1 MILLFNSV
9 DSVLKRLQF
18 EWFKLLLS
26 VPFLQLEWGRLCSD
40 ISFWAVKQVLATRS
54 QLCACIIKLNGL
66 SPDHGPV
73 TGCDFA
79 RTDTVLTK
87 ERKTIFFVI
96 WTRLTALRLVSLTCE
111 HSLLSSLLS
120 ARDVLVLRCQWC
132 ARVRWD
138 QETNSFRGTE
148 RRVHER
154 GTDSGRSTLNRRDPQ
169 VAATICFTHFLFF
182 LELCIYSRR
191 LLFYQCYPRGIALL
205 IVGNTVINYFQI
217 G

>member
-1 MILLFNSV
+1 MILFFNSV
-9 DSVLKRLQF
+9 AIDSLFKRLQF

-40 ISFWAVKQVLATRS
+40 ISFWAVKQVLAVRS
-54 QLCACIIKLNGL
+54 QLCACIINWMDYRQIDWVWFRADWY
-66 SPDHGPV
+66 S
-73 TGCDFA
+73 
-79 RTDTVLTK
+79 TDQGN
-87 ERKTIFFVI
+87 EDYFFVI
-96 WTRLTALRLVSLTCE
+96 WTRLMALRLVSLTCE

-138 QETNSFRGTE
+138 QEKNSFRGTE

-169 VAATICFTHFLFF
+169 VSATICFTHFFF
-182 LELCIYSRR
+182 FRTLY
-191 LLFYQCYPRGIALL
+191 LLKA
-205 IVGNTVINYFQI
+205 TVVLSVLPTWNSFANC